1 MDIHQRIVDDSI
13 DLQPFVLL
21 EKNQRF
27 KSIERSMKIKKQW
40 IQKCFNE
47 QKNKETIIFTLFDD
61 ILNDTLAVTKEKFY
75 QVSIENK
82 VDKYPS
88 LQQIVKDWIN
98 SNNNNL
104 SMSIPEIKRISIN
117 HLNEIIVDVFP
128 VALLAPDIEII
139 KSKHRQFATQAMENK
154 IESNGNSL
162 WVDDNECKYYN
173 TPSNLFTIE
182 QNSCKQLQLI
192 IETLCENIYHDEESG
207 TNFESI
213 LFINLLK
220 LKFEEINELIM
231 VDLSTYFVKLRD
243 VWKRQNEY
251 NADDTNRYCNSHK
264 QYVKTCIECNHEL
277 NAKYI
282 LPWKQKI
289 TKNKNISDIS
299 DILKY
304 LSTNIQSLIDIG
316 WDGDDHEDLDSEDT
330 KILDDVI
337 NDALIIYQSIFN
349 TNEKLKIYLVNN
361 LIYDDDATNIIKQ
374 KIKNL
379 LKDVDYCQKLSDLAE
394 TNNVNNILE
403 EIQLFYQFIFTS
415 FIKELYKMK
424 PELLTDKLSHNDAL
438 EKIQID
444 SEEWLNN
451 GIIPQFEV
459 APSNKIYI
467 DEIINTMNNMFNDK
481 LYDKLPINHIKTQFI
496 QFAQNTIKDKL
507 NLNKTKHSNTL
518 LSVDTQ
524 MYAERAKEKM
534 KMPSVKKLKAL
545 WYQCINENHQI
556 LPNQQISYEH
566 VFALVLYTDCTQL
579 CTAFRETYRK
589 ILDDFSDRDQI
600 ERHSLFANLARL
612 LYEAYVFFGSI
623 DSKITQLYHGM
634 SVPLLFE
641 TMYCVFNA
649 PTSTTT
655 SSSVAINFGGG
666 SGIILNLESNDSEE
680 YIKTVDMNLFSP
692 YDTEEEHLI
701 YQSKLHIKD
710 IFMAMEQTW
719 IGKNLMN
726 ILCLYD
732 GLVTGNIINDALLK
746 KSVQR
751 KTVKTIQQILN
762 GNEEATKS
770 KYVNSLIKSVM
781 VKRNKIW
788 LNVKQ
793 IMATVP
799 DLQNMFVTDDGSAF
813 GTFISYLKQQH
824 NIYLCPMIMMTFRM
838 NKSIFDIVRPIENN
852 FAKKQICVS
861 EIMRC
866 NLPGDKC
873 FVFQSYVSQIGDLI
887 DVEMKLLSSPKNYPV
902 KIHFDIHFG
911 DYHKSFHPKEMD
923 VQYDN
928 TFHVTIPTI
937 KFKHDESS
945 DESTMSLF
953 ASIHNVEQLGINIH
967 ELGQANCQVASDMAG
982 YNSNFSRSIW
992 SIYGIFNSVIS
1003 IMESISNII
1012 LVLHLLKFSTEHETI
1027 TKIIHFVLSLA
1038 MGNLLYVAICIG
1050 LYMAIEMTTKYI
1062 LFCGYSIVFFIL
1074 SPVLTGFQWILQN
1087 IPVDHT
1093 PIPGSDNL
1101 LTCIYNE
1108 RASNRMFIIEAVLE
1122 SCFQILI
1129 QFSVLFVLQEFEQI
1143 YSYLKLSI
1151 IISLLAIASKFILI
1165 SYNSV

>member
-496 QFAQNTIKDKL
+496 QFAQNTINDKL
-507 NLNKTKHSNTL
+507 NLNKKTFLEKQ
-518 LSVDTQ
+518 TQ
-524 MYAERAKEKM
+524 LRSLPFIQTAELKM
-534 KMPSVKKLKAL
+534 AVPSIRRMKAT
-545 WYQCINENHQI
+545 WYQGINEEHEI
-556 LPNQQISYEH
+556 WPNQPITMDH
-566 VFALVLYTDCTQL
+566 VLALIIYSNFSEL
-579 CTAFRETYRK
+579 CTHFRETYRK
-589 ILDDFSDRDQI
+589 ISQNESIQDQI
-600 ERHSLFANLARL
+600 KRHSLFANLARL
-612 LYEAYVFFGSI
+612 LYEAYVFFGST
-623 DSKITQLYHGM
+623 DSKITLLYHGI
-634 SVPLLFE
+634 SIELLFK
-641 TMYCVFNA
+641 TLYCTFDA

-655 SSSVAINFGGG
+655 ASSVAEQFGGG
-666 SGIILNLESNDSEE
+666 AGVVLELETSDSTK
-680 YIKTVDMNLFSP
+680 YIKTLDMSLFSCFER
-692 YDTEEEHLI
+692 EEEHLI
-701 YQSKLHIKD
+701 FETRLHIKN
-710 IFMAMEQTW
+710 IFMQQSGGW
-719 IGKNLMN
+719 IGK
-726 ILCLYD
+726 
-732 GLVTGNIINDALLK
+732 
-746 KSVQR
+746 S
-751 KTVKTIQQILN
+751 
-762 GNEEATKS
+762 
-770 KYVNSLIKSVM
+770 
-781 VKRNKIW
+781 
-788 LNVKQ
+788 
-793 IMATVP
+793 
-799 DLQNMFVTDDGSAF
+799 
-813 GTFISYLKQQH
+813 
-824 NIYLCPMIMMTFRM
+824 
-838 NKSIFDIVRPIENN
+838 
-852 FAKKQICVS
+852 
-861 EIMRC
+861 
-866 NLPGDKC
+866 
-873 FVFQSYVSQIGDLI
+873 
-887 DVEMKLLSSPKNYPV
+887 
-902 KIHFDIHFG
+902 
-911 DYHKSFHPKEMD
+911 
-923 VQYDN
+923 
-928 TFHVTIPTI
+928 
-937 KFKHDESS
+937 
-945 DESTMSLF
+945 
-953 ASIHNVEQLGINIH
+953 
-967 ELGQANCQVASDMAG
+967 
-982 YNSNFSRSIW
+982 
-992 SIYGIFNSVIS
+992 
-1003 IMESISNII
+1003 
-1012 LVLHLLKFSTEHETI
+1012 
-1027 TKIIHFVLSLA
+1027 
-1038 MGNLLYVAICIG
+1038 
-1050 LYMAIEMTTKYI
+1050 
-1062 LFCGYSIVFFIL
+1062 
-1074 SPVLTGFQWILQN
+1074 
-1087 IPVDHT
+1087 
-1093 PIPGSDNL
+1093 
-1101 LTCIYNE
+1101 
-1108 RASNRMFIIEAVLE
+1108 
-1122 SCFQILI
+1122 
-1129 QFSVLFVLQEFEQI
+1129 
-1143 YSYLKLSI
+1143 
-1151 IISLLAIASKFILI
+1151 
-1165 SYNSV
+1165 